1 MTDVVVQPQLLDPI
15 NFPLHGSRLI
25 EASAGTGK
33 TYTIAALYLRL
44 LLAHG
49 NDGSAR
55 KEALNVDQILVVTFT
70 EAATEELRDRV
81 RARIQEAY
89 AVFRGQPTSD
99 PFLLQLVAE
108 TEDHLS
114 AARLLELAARQM
126 DEAAIFTIHGFC
138 QRMLKQHAFESG
150 SLFETELI
158 TDDSGLL
165 RQALL
170 DTWRGM
176 IYNLP
181 EDLAE
186 AVLSQ
191 WQSPNR
197 LLTEL
202 RPLLGKPGLKLQP
215 RVVTD
220 NLIEQWQQSQQ
231 WLQQFRQQWLQ
242 DETDLVEL
250 IQKSGV
256 NKNSYRKASVPKHI
270 TAIQRY
276 AAGDST
282 LVPEAEIERFRQSV
296 LAQKTPAGKQMPEHP
311 LFELCDR
318 YFEQRLPLRELII
331 TLALGQVRNRF
342 AELKQGLRQ
351 LSFDDLLSQL
361 DDALQGDLSIRLSQA
376 ISGQFPVA
384 LIDEF
389 QDTDP
394 MQYRIFSTLYGGD
407 PKLGLFMIGDPKQ
420 AIYGFRGA
428 DIFTYISAR
437 RAVSSHYTLATN
449 WRSSSAMIGA
459 VNALFDNADRP
470 FIYDE
475 DIPFLP
481 VQAADKADKSPLRIN
496 NKTVA
501 ALNIWYQGGELC
513 SKQEYLHTF
522 AEACAVQIATHLDQ
536 AAEGLVRI
544 GEQPLQA
551 GDIAILVRDRG
562 EANAVRSALADK
574 QVASVYLSSR
584 ESVFDTREASDLNLI
599 LQAVDEPQD
608 ERRLRAALATGLLDY
623 PATFLDQL
631 NQDEVLWESLVA
643 EFSDYRECWL
653 RLGVQP
659 MLRRLM
665 QQRKLAEKLL
675 NAEQGERRLTDLLHL
690 AEILQKASLEQES
703 VAALLR
709 WYSEQLSQPNG
720 DSDEQRLRLESDS
733 QLVTV
738 ITIHKSK
745 GLEYPLVF
753 LPFANSFRKADTTLH
768 HADGA
773 LCFDLDKGNKEALA
787 QADAERLAE
796 DLRLLYVALTRS
808 VHACYLGLAN
818 IPDGRAYKKSGLHR
832 SALGYL
838 LLNGAADCSGLEEG
852 LNSLQ
857 QNGCSVAVGQPPQGT
872 IQRGLFDLPEVAQ
885 PDYQAATFQRQLRRD
900 WRMSSYSAL
909 ASHASHYVPP
919 LPGLDLEVV
928 DEATETELSAGQ
940 LDLTPQQDIFSF
952 PKGAQAGTF
961 LHELFELLDFTD
973 CQPDALDSLLRER
986 CQLAGYD
993 ESWVPVLQQLIDD
1006 VLHCPLNEDGLSLSL
1021 ISNSQ
1026 KLVEMEFMLPSRGLN
1041 APALTRLTRQYDPLS
1056 QIASELDFEPLK
1068 GMLKGFID
1076 LIFEYQGRYYV
1087 LDYKS
1092 NHLGDDTTLYQP
1104 DNLARAMLEHRYDL
1118 QYQLYSLALHR
1129 FLASRIRD
1137 YDYEQH
1143 FGGVYYLFLRGMRAS
1158 EPDNGVFF
1166 CRPSQVLVEA
1176 MDDLFKGDL

>member
-1 MTDVVVQPQLLDPI
+1 MTDATVQPALLNPI
-15 NFPLHGSRLI
+15 SFPLHGSRLI

-49 NDGSAR
+49 SDGSAR
-55 KEALNVDQILVVTFT
+55 KEALNVDEILVVTFT
-70 EAATEELRDRV
+70 EAATEELRDRI

-89 AVFRGQPTSD
+89 AVFRGQPTAD
-99 PFLLQLVAE
+99 PFLVQLVAE
-108 TEDHLS
+108 TEDHAS

-170 DTWRGM
+170 DTWRGL

-181 EDLAE
+181 QDLAE
-186 AVLSQ
+186 AVLSK
-191 WQSPNR
+191 WQAPNR
-197 LLTEL
+197 LLAEL
-202 RPLLGKPGLKLQP
+202 RPLLGKPELQLRP
-215 RVVTD
+215 DVVTE
-220 NLIEQWQQSQQ
+220 NLIEQWQKSQQ
-231 WLQQFRQQWLQ
+231 WLQQFRQQWQQ

-250 IQKSGV
+250 IQSSGV
-256 NKNSYRKASVPKHI
+256 NKNSYRKASVPKYLATI
-270 TAIQRY
+270 DRY
-276 AAGDST
+276 AAGDSR
-282 LVPEAEIERFRQSV
+282 LVPEDELERFRQSV
-296 LAQKTPAGKQMPEHP
+296 LTQKTSTGKSPPEHP

-331 TLALGQVRNRF
+331 TLALQQVRSRF
-342 AELKQGLRQ
+342 NELKQGLRQ

-361 DDALQGDLSIRLSQA
+361 DDALQGDLSSQLSQA

-394 MQYRIFSTLYGGD
+394 LQYRIFNTLYGSD
-407 PKLGLFMIGDPKQ
+407 PELGLFMIGDPKQ

-437 RAVSSHYTLATN
+437 RSVSSHFTLATN

-459 VNALFDNADRP
+459 VNALFQSAGRP
-470 FIYDE
+470 FIYDD

-481 VQAADKADKSPLRIN
+481 VQAADKADKTPFLIN
-496 NKTVA
+496 NKPVA
-501 ALNIWYQGGELC
+501 ALNLWYQGGELC
-513 SKQEYLHTF
+513 SKQDYLQTF
-522 AEACAVQIATHLDQ
+522 AEACAAQIATHLEQ
-536 AAEGLVRI
+536 AAEGFAQI

-551 GDIAILVRDRG
+551 GDIAILVRDRV

-574 QVASVYLSSR
+574 QIASVYLSSR

-643 EFSDYRECWL
+643 EFSDYQECWL

-665 QQRKLAEKLL
+665 QQRTLAEKLL
-675 NAEQGERRLTDLLHL
+675 NAKQGERRLTDLLHL
-690 AEILQKASLEQES
+690 AEILQKESLEQES

-745 GLEYPLVF
+745 GLEYPLVY

-773 LCFDLDKGNKEALA
+773 LWFDLDKSNKEALA
-787 QADAERLAE
+787 QADKERLAE

-818 IPDGRAYKKSGLHR
+818 IPDGRSYKKSGLHR

-838 LLNGAADCSGLEEG
+838 LLNGAQDCAGLEEG
-852 LNSLQ
+852 LNKLQ
-857 QNGCSVAVGQPPQGT
+857 QQGVSVAAANPPQGT
-872 IQRGLFDLPEVAQ
+872 VQRGLFDLLQEEQ
-885 PDYQAATFQRQLRRD
+885 PDYRAATFQRQLRRD

-909 ASHASHYVPP
+909 ASHGSHYLPP

-928 DEATETELSAGQ
+928 DEVAEQ
-940 LDLTPQQDIFSF
+940 DLLAPQQDIFSF

-973 CQPDALDSLLRER
+973 CQQDELQILLRER

-993 ESWVPVLQQLIDD
+993 ESWIPVLQQLVDD
-1006 VLHCPLNEDGLSLSL
+1006 VLHCPLNQNGLSLSR
-1021 ISNSQ
+1021 ISNKN

-1041 APALTRLTRQYDPLS
+1041 APALTQLSRQFDPLS
-1056 QIASELDFEPLK
+1056 QTAGELDFEPLK

-1076 LIFEYQGRYYV
+1076 LIFEYEGRYYV

-1092 NHLGDDTTLYQP
+1092 NHLGADPSYYQSEH
-1104 DNLARAMLEHRYDL
+1104 LARAMVEHRYDL

-1129 FLASRIRD
+1129 FLASRIAD

-1143 FGGVYYLFLRGMRAS
+1143 FGGVYYLFLRGMRAA
-1158 EPDNGVFF
+1158 EPDNGVFY
-1166 CRPSQVLVEA
+1166 CRPSQALVDA
-1176 MDDLFKGDL
+1176 MDELFRGEL

>member
-1 MTDVVVQPQLLDPI
+1 MTDATVQPALLNPI
-15 NFPLHGSRLI
+15 SFPLHGSRLI

-49 NDGSAR
+49 SDGSAR
-55 KEALNVDQILVVTFT
+55 KEALNVDEILVVTFT
-70 EAATEELRDRV
+70 EAATEELRDRI
-81 RARIQEAY
+81 RARIQEAF
-89 AVFRGQPTSD
+89 AVFRGQPTAD

-108 TEDHLS
+108 TEDHAS

-170 DTWRGM
+170 DTWRGL

-181 EDLAE
+181 QDLAE
-186 AVLSQ
+186 AVLSK
-191 WQSPNR
+191 WQAPNR
-197 LLTEL
+197 LLAEL
-202 RPLLGKPGLKLQP
+202 RPLLGKPELQLRP
-215 RVVTD
+215 GVVTD
-220 NLIEQWQQSQQ
+220 NLIEQWQKSQQ
-231 WLQQFRQQWLQ
+231 WLQQFRQQWQQ
-242 DETDLVEL
+242 DDTDLVEL
-250 IQKSGV
+250 IQNSGV
-256 NKNSYRKASVPKHI
+256 NKNSYRKASVPKHLATI
-270 TAIQRY
+270 DRY
-276 AAGDST
+276 VAGDSR
-282 LVPEAEIERFRQSV
+282 LVPEDEIERFRQSV
-296 LAQKTPAGKQMPEHP
+296 LAQKTSAGKSPPEHP

-331 TLALGQVRNRF
+331 TLALQQVRSRF
-342 AELKQGLRQ
+342 AELKQSLRQ

-361 DDALQGDLSIRLSQA
+361 DDALQGDLSSQLGQA
-376 ISGQFPVA
+376 INGQFPVA

-394 MQYRIFSTLYGGD
+394 LQYRIFNTLYGSD
-407 PKLGLFMIGDPKQ
+407 PELGLFMIGDPKQ

-437 RAVSSHYTLATN
+437 RSVLSHFTLATN

-459 VNALFDNADRP
+459 VNALFQNAGKP
-470 FIYDE
+470 FIYDD

-481 VQAADKADKSPLRIN
+481 VQAADKADKTPFLIN
-496 NKTVA
+496 NKPVV
-501 ALNIWYQGGELC
+501 ALNLWYQGGELC
-513 SKQEYLHTF
+513 SKQDYLQTF
-522 AEACAVQIATHLDQ
+522 AEACAAQIATHLEQ
-536 AAEGLVRI
+536 AAEGCAQI

-562 EANAVRSALADK
+562 EANAVRSALADN
-574 QVASVYLSSR
+574 QIASVYLSSR

-643 EFSDYRECWL
+643 EFSDYQECWL
-653 RLGVQP
+653 RLGGQP

-665 QQRKLAEKLL
+665 QQRTLAEKLL

-703 VAALLR
+703 AAALLR
-709 WYSEQLSQPNG
+709 WYSEQLSEPNG

-745 GLEYPLVF
+745 GLEYPLVY

-773 LCFDLDKGNKEALA
+773 LWFDLDKSNKEALA
-787 QADAERLAE
+787 QADKERLAE

-838 LLNGAADCSGLEEG
+838 LLNGAQDCAGLEEG
-852 LNSLQ
+852 LNKLQ
-857 QNGCSVAVGQPPQGT
+857 RQGVSVAVANPPQGT
-872 IQRGLFDLPEVAQ
+872 VQRGLFDLRQEEL
-885 PDYQAATFQRQLRRD
+885 PDYRAATFQRKLRRD

-909 ASHASHYVPP
+909 ASHGSHYLPP

-928 DEATETELSAGQ
+928 DEVAEQ
-940 LDLTPQQDIFSF
+940 DLLAPQQDIFSF

-973 CQPDALDSLLRER
+973 CQQDELQILLRER

-993 ESWVPVLQQLIDD
+993 ESWIPVLQQLVHD
-1006 VLHCPLNEDGLSLSL
+1006 VLHAALDQNGLSLSR
-1021 ISNSQ
+1021 ISNRN

-1041 APALTRLTRQYDPLS
+1041 ASALTQLSRQFDPLS
-1056 QIASELDFEPLK
+1056 QAAGELDFEPLK

-1076 LIFEYQGRYYV
+1076 LIFEYEGRYYV

-1092 NHLGDDTTLYQP
+1092 NHLGADPTQYQAEH
-1104 DNLARAMLEHRYDL
+1104 LARAMVEHRYDL

-1129 FLASRIRD
+1129 FLASRIAD

-1143 FGGVYYLFLRGMRAS
+1143 FGGVYYLFLRGMRAAES
-1158 EPDNGVFF
+1158 DNGVFF
-1166 CRPSQVLVEA
+1166 CRPSQALVDA
-1176 MDDLFKGDL
+1176 MDELFRGEQ